1 MGVGSK
7 LIDNTD
13 SGGNMC
19 WTHCFAGEGQS
30 LLLVENQHT
39 SHTGKSEEEGGE
51 NDGNNGVGPGVI
63 AVFNRDAASGKLT
76 HSGVHVDVPQAVCVT
91 AVRV

>member
-1 MGVGSK
+1 MCFTFNMGEPCAQECRCEPLSVA
-7 LIDNTD
+7 
-13 SGGNMC
+13 
-19 WTHCFAGEGQS
+19 FP
-30 LLLVENQHT
+30 VP
-39 SHTGKSEEEGGE
+39 EEEGGE

-63 AVFNRDAASGKLT
+63 AVFHRDAASGKLT